1 MYACET
7 WTIKKAEHGRTD
19 AFELWCWRRLS
30 RVSWTAR
37 RSIKLVNP
45 KGNQSWIFTGRTDAD
60 AETPI
65 LWPPDAESWL
75 TGKDCDAGKD
85 WRKENKGMTE
95 DEMVGWQH
103 RLDGHEIEQA
113 PGVGDRQRSLA
124 CCSPWRHKELDTT
137 ERLHWTEPHS
147 VVQYL
152 LSSRLTKSCLSPGEL
167 MAKWKHSLVQFSIYQ
182 APHTFQARGLGE
194 ERPSWIRSGRSYNG
208 PCELLA
214 HPLETSL
221 PPLAPPHLR
230 SYQYVATFSSLPI
243 LYPYYHAP
251 DILCSQALN
260 QGAGLV
266 YYNIFQ
272 LIYFPLS
279 GNSTTVPVSV

>member
-1 MYACET
+1 MLEKTLESLLDCKE
-7 WTIKKAEHGRTD
+7 
-19 AFELWCWRRLS
+19 
-30 RVSWTAR
+30 
-37 RSIKLVNP
+37 IKLVNP

-75 TGKDCDAGKD
+75 TGKDREAVKD

-103 RLDGHEIEQA
+103 RLNGHEFEQA
-113 PGVGDRQRSLA
+113 PGVGDREAWHAAVHGATKSQTWLS
-124 CCSPWRHKELDTT
+124 D
-137 ERLHWTEPHS
+137 WTEPHS
-147 VVQYL
+147 VVQCL
-152 LSSRLTKSCLSPGEL
+152 LSSRLTKSCLAPGEL

-194 ERPSWIRSGRSYNG
+194 ERQSWIRSGWSYNG
-208 PCELLA
+208 PFELLA
-214 HPLETSL
+214 HPLEPSL
-221 PPLAPPHLR
+221 PPLAPPHLK

-243 LYPYYHAP
+243 LYPYYHAS